1 MVNENSLSQIINEIK
16 NPRTYPFVIFP
27 NHDSVIYNG
36 SKPKGVSDVFSPY
49 LWEISI
55 DFKDPVDLELLKG
68 IAAKKGYNTKNRHFD
83 SHEYVAERDQ
93 KGDPIRKEKSKEF
106 DLFSVLSKMR
116 QGRRPLTQVYSYD
129 PNTASVRIR
138 FGSSAFG
145 RFVDKKS
152 VELLE
157 DYIKEKY
164 D

>member
-1 MVNENSLSQIINEIK
+1 MENEIKLSEIINQIK
-16 NPRTYPFVIFP
+16 NPRTYPFIIFP
-27 NHDSVIYNG
+27 NHDSVTYNG

-49 LWEISI
+49 LWEISVFFADPI
-55 DFKDPVDLELLKG
+55 DLNLLKE
-68 IAAKKGYNTKNRHFD
+68 IAAKKDYKTKNRHFD
-83 SHEYVAERDQ
+83 SYEYASEYDQ
-93 KGDPIRKEKSKEF
+93 KGNPIRKERSKEF

-116 QGRRPLTQVYSYD
+116 QGRRSLTQVYSYD

-138 FGSSAFG
+138 LGSSAFG

-164 D
+164 N